1 MNDIKLFQER
11 VTHWLLECFSQTV
24 ATSRRER
31 NFRFVEEALE
41 LAQASGLTRA
51 DVDLLADYVFS
62 RPVGDTNQEVGGVM
76 VTLSA
81 LCWEAELDLNDCAQD
96 ELQRIRKPDVMEKI
110 RAKQNAKTAVGVG
123 LVNEVS
129 K

>member
-1 MNDIKLFQER
+1 MRKFQEA
-11 VTHWLLECFSQTV
+11 VTEWLLKCFSNSV

-41 LAQASGLTRA
+41 LGQASGLTRE
-51 DVDLLADYVFS
+51 DIDLLADYVFS
-62 RPVGDTNQEVGGVM
+62 RPVGDVNQEIGGVM
-76 VTLSA
+76 VTLAA

-96 ELQRIRKPDVMEKI
+96 ELNRITRPEIMDKI

-123 LVNEVS
+123 LPTGANS
-129 K
+129 